1 MKYGCNNRTS
11 ISPNSHFKACKISK
25 LFNIFIMSYQKF
37 FTITALIFAFAL
49 ILFAATACDPKTD
62 LNKGTL
68 ELNFQPRVGG
78 QSYQAGLSYQDNQG
92 NYYVLDKCRFFLTN
106 VILVKKDGT
115 EVNVS
120 AGDIF
125 NIDATA
131 RIAHGDGIFASYQVA
146 PAEYKGVKF
155 TVGVGKSD
163 NYQPT
168 SAFSN
173 AALADASMFLSEKVG
188 RKFIW
193 LKGKLDTDPTT
204 ATLWTDYEYNIG
216 ADDKTT
222 DAFLREVRMD
232 TLAEHAF
239 TVAGNAETQFII
251 EFDINEMLKD
261 IFTINSPKTTISAPY
276 SNDSTGKAIATKILD
291 NLQQRALYH
300 LQ

>member
-1 MKYGCNNRTS
+1 MR
-11 ISPNSHFKACKISK
+11 
-25 LFNIFIMSYQKF
+25 YQKF
-37 FTITALIFAFAL
+37 FTITALIFVSAL
-49 ILFAATACDPKTD
+49 ILLGTNACNPKTD
-62 LNKGTL
+62 LNKGTF

-78 QSYQAGLSYQDNQG
+78 QSYQAGLTYQDNQG

-120 AGDIF
+120 EGDIF

-131 RIAHGDGIFASYQVA
+131 RTTHGDGIFASYEVA

-155 TVGVGKSD
+155 TVGVAKEQ

-173 AALADASMFLSEKVG
+173 AALADGSMFLSEKVG

-193 LKGKLDTDPTT
+193 LKGKLDTDPSS

-239 TVAGNAETQFII
+239 TVAGNAETQFIV
-251 EFDINEMLKD
+251 EFDINEMLNGVFS
-261 IFTINSPKTTISAPY
+261 ITSPKNTLSPPY
-276 SNDSTGKAIATKILD
+276 TNDSTAKVIASKIVD
-291 NLQQRALYH
+291 NLQQRALYR
-300 LQ
+300 LK